1 MGEVYWVQGFCGA
14 GVVPASTGRASCV
27 SGVGCG
33 KLLQTLRVVDAIGRD
48 ALQVMGGGEGSGV
61 TGGHVN
67 DVRVKSGG

>member
-1 MGEVYWVQGFCGA
+1 M
-14 GVVPASTGRASCV
+14 

-61 TGGHVN
+61 TGGHAN

>member
-1 MGEVYWVQGFCGA
+1 M
-14 GVVPASTGRASCV
+14 